1 MFHCTVDFPDA
12 AIRAW
17 CVCGRVRL
25 FFSIRVG
32 QALAARRGSDRCGL
46 LPSVATHCASQWW
59 HLKFSVKMLGT
70 PTPRAASLQCRRER
84 AREQKQIE
92 GDTCIIRWLV
102 AVSVACTAIRQ
113 IWVICDKSSALGCHL
128 RVRTHGNQ
136 GARSSTHSLI
146 VINSHPD
153 MLVLP
158 TALAQPRN
166 QRMQVRASRNA
177 DRKSNP

>member
-1 MFHCTVDFPDA
+1 MWSASERRNALRVAVVAFEILGKNARYTDA
-12 AIRAW
+12 
-17 CVCGRVRL
+17 
-25 FFSIRVG
+25 S
-32 QALAARRGSDRCGL
+32 S
-46 LPSVATHCASQWW
+46 S
-59 HLKFSVKMLGT
+59 M
-70 PTPRAASLQCRRER
+70 LQCRRER